1 MTDEILAASRW
12 RTNGEMIADVARL
25 GYLRSDWRTLD
36 PTYGYGKWWT
46 EWRPDDL
53 VASDLNPEKSP
64 TGASVDFTD
73 LPHPDASF
81 DAVAFDPPYK
91 LNGTPSGAMD
101 ERYGVD
107 ERASRVD
114 RHALI
119 RAGIAECHRVLR
131 PGGILLVRCQ
141 DQVSGGRIRWQTI
154 EFATYAESLGMRLV
168 DRLDR
173 LGHRP
178 QPAGRR
184 QIHARRNLSSLLILT
199 RDRARNRTSE
209 DLPLMA

>member
-1 MTDEILAASRW
+1 MSDEILAASRW

-36 PTYGYGKWWT
+36 PTFGYGKWWT
-46 EWRPDDL
+46 DWRPDDL

-64 TGASVDFTD
+64 TGTSVDFTR
-73 LPHPDASF
+73 LPHDDGSF
-81 DAVAFDPPYK
+81 DAVTFDPPYK

-107 ERASRVD
+107 ARASWRD

-119 RAGIAECHRVLR
+119 RDGIVECHRVTR
-131 PGGILLVRCQ
+131 PGGMLLVRCQ

-154 EFATYAESLGMRLV
+154 EFATFAESLGMRLV

-184 QIHARRNLSSLLILT
+184 QQHARRNLSSLLILT
-199 RDRARNRTSE
+199 RDRA
-209 DLPLMA
+209 